1 MAQHRRVVWS
11 EGMLL
16 SPQHFQQWDRFIHH
30 LVAERVRATQAFEWG
45 FTRIELDRDA
55 LRNGRIAVLAA
66 HGVLPDGTPFA
77 APEEDPLPAAR
88 AIDEHF
94 GTKQDSLI
102 VSIGVPTARRGRP
115 ALGPAAAAGT
125 PGPRWAPEAV
135 ELPDDNDGENERTL
149 ELARP
154 NLCLLFPDEALGDH
168 DLLPIAEV
176 TRAAEGGFL
185 LRESFVPPCL
195 WIGASDTLVRQLRAE
210 LEMLITKSSDLGDKR
225 RQRGGVAD
233 FSSSDS
239 ANFWLL
245 HSVNAFIPALS
256 HYLAHRRHHP
266 EAVFLSLASLAGE
279 LCTFSPDLHP
289 KDLPAYDHRSLGPT
303 FAGIHTSLSRL
314 LETVVPSKA
323 IRIDLEKKDGSLY
336 VGRLTDPRL
345 LESGASLFLGARAEV
360 EEQRL
365 ITELPAKMKI
375 ASLDR
380 IDFLIANA
388 LRGVPLTYS
397 RVPPASLPVRQ
408 QFVYFQLDPNCEA
421 WEGVKGAKNLAIF
434 APPDVPGLTLELV
447 GLRE

>member
-1 MAQHRRVVWS
+1 
-11 EGMLL
+11 MLL

-30 LVAERVRATQAFEWG
+30 LVGERVRAAQPFEWG
-45 FTRIELDRDA
+45 ITRLEIDRDA
-55 LRNGRIAVLAA
+55 LRNGRFALQAA

-77 APEEDPLPAAR
+77 APEEDPLPAPR

-94 GTKQDSLI
+94 GTKTESLI
-102 VSIGVPTARRGRP
+102 VSLGLPAARRSRP
-115 ALGPAAAAGT
+115 ALGSPAPAGT
-125 PGPRWAPEAV
+125 PGPRWAAETL
-135 ELPDDNDGENERTL
+135 ELPDDNDGQNERTI
-149 ELARP
+149 EVARP

-168 DLLPIAEV
+168 DLLPVAEV

-185 LRESFVPPCL
+185 LRETFVPPCL
-195 WIGASDTLVRQLRAE
+195 WIGASETLVRQLRAE
-210 LEMLITKSSDLGDKR
+210 LEMLITKSSELGDKR

-245 HSVNAFIPALS
+245 HSVNAFIPSLS
-256 HYLAHRRHHP
+256 HFLAHRRHHP
-266 EAVFLSLASLAGE
+266 ETVFLALASLAGE

-289 KDLPAYDHRSLGPT
+289 KDLPAYDHRAPGPSY
-303 FAGIHTSLSRL
+303 AAIHTALSRL

-323 IRIDLEKKDGSLY
+323 IRIDLERKDGSLY
-336 VGRLTDPRL
+336 VGRIQDPRL
-345 LESGASLFLGARAEV
+345 LEPSASLFLGARAEI

-365 ITELPAKMKI
+365 VTELPAKIKI

-388 LRGVPLTYS
+388 LRGVPLNYS
-397 RVPPASLPVRQ
+397 RVPPAALPVRQ
-408 QFVYFQLDPNCEA
+408 QYVYFQLDPNCEA
-421 WEGVKGAKNLAIF
+421 WDAVKGAKNLAIF